1 MFRIG
6 EFSRIARVSCRQ
18 LRFYNETGLLRPAR
32 VDAASDLHF
41 YSAAQLSRL
50 NRILVL
56 RDLGLSLTQIGRALE
71 EELSTDELRGMLDT
85 RRGEVD
91 RSIEEEAQRLGQ
103 IESRITQI
111 EAEGRLSTDDVVLR
125 SEPARRLLAI
135 RQRIPSLEERVRL
148 IGELV
153 VTIPTAVSPSVLG
166 QFIAI
171 MHAEEFE
178 LENIDVEMG
187 FFLQPGAP
195 GHVRLAGDRELFAR
209 ELAPIAKL
217 AACVHT
223 GPPQEAHLTTARI
236 AHFIEANGYR
246 ICGPSRE
253 VFLQRPRADR
263 MQDAVIEMQ
272 FPVAGG

>member
-18 LRFYNETGLLRPAR
+18 LCFYDEIGLLRPAR
-32 VDAASDLHF
+32 VDADSDSHF
-41 YSAAQLSRL
+41 YSAAQISRL
-50 NRILVL
+50 DRILVL

-71 EELSTDELRGMLDT
+71 EKLSADELRGMLDT
-85 RRGEVD
+85 RRAEVD
-91 RSIEEEAQRLGQ
+91 QSIEVEAHRLRQ
-103 IESRITQI
+103 IESRIAQI

-135 RQRIPSLEERVRL
+135 RQRIRSPGEGAKL

-153 VTIPTAVSPSVLG
+153 ETVPATVASSALG
-166 QFIAI
+166 QFVVIV
-171 MHAEEFE
+171 HGEEFE

-187 FFLQPGAP
+187 FILQPGAP
-195 GHVRLAGDRELFAR
+195 GHARLAGDRELVAR

-223 GPPQEAHLTTARI
+223 GPPQEAHLTTVRI

-253 VFLQRPRADR
+253 LFLQRPRADR

-272 FPVAGG
+272 FPVEGG